1 MRAAILVTGD
11 EILRGAIQERNA
23 GILSRSLGPRG
34 VAVDRIEMVGD
45 GLDAIGGAL
54 RRLLAAGFDLIC
66 ITGGLGP
73 THDDLTMEAVARV
86 TGRRLRL
93 SDEALAMVRARSLV
107 LSRRP
112 DVQAAVQEKQATL
125 PDGARV
131 LPPPG
136 TAPGCA
142 LVHDGTVI
150 VVLPGPPWE
159 LAMMWE
165 EALSHEPVA
174 GLLARAEAPHERVLR
189 LWAVPESQLI
199 AEIDGFDPRAW
210 GRLRV
215 GICARA
221 AELEVTVRAARDD
234 EWAADALEQRIAERL
249 PEQLFSRDGR
259 TIDDV
264 VAEGLLAAG
273 QTVAVAE
280 SCTGGMLG
288 ARLTERPGSS
298 AYVRG
303 GVIAYA
309 NDVKRGLLEVP
320 ERILVVDGA
329 VSAECAQ
336 AMARGVQRALRA
348 DWGVAITGV
357 AGPGGG
363 TAEKPVGRVYI
374 GVAGPGD
381 SLGHTRHDRGGDRA
395 VIRERAVAGALHLL
409 RRSLLAGT
417 AVYGQR

>member
-11 EILRGAIQERNA
+11 EILRGAIQERDA

-34 VAVDRIEMVGD
+34 VAVDRIEVVGD
-45 GLDAIGGAL
+45 GLDAIRGAL
-54 RRLLAAGFDLIC
+54 ERLLASGFDLIC
-66 ITGGLGP
+66 VSGGLGP

-86 TGRRLRL
+86 TGRPLRL
-93 SDEALAMVRARSLV
+93 SQEALAMVRARSLAV
-107 LSRRP
+107 PGRP

-125 PDGARV
+125 PEGARV

-142 LVHDGTVI
+142 LAHEGTVI

-159 LAMMWE
+159 LARMWE
-165 EALSHEPVA
+165 EALPGAPLA

-189 LWAVPESQLI
+189 LWAVPESRLV
-199 AEIDGFDPRAW
+199 AELDGFDPDVW

-221 AELEVTVRAARDD
+221 AELEVTIRARPGDA
-234 EWAADALEQRIAERL
+234 WAADALEERIAERL
-249 PEQLFSRDGR
+249 SDELFSRDGG

-264 VAEGLLAAG
+264 VAEGLVAAG

-280 SCTGGMLG
+280 SCTGGLLG

-309 NDVKRGLLEVP
+309 DDVKRGLLDVP
-320 ERILVVDGA
+320 ERILVVNGA

-336 AMARGVQRALRA
+336 AMARGARRALGA
-348 DWGVAITGV
+348 DWGVSITGV

-363 TAEKPVGRVYI
+363 SGEKPVGLVFI
-374 GVAGPGD
+374 GIAGPGE

-395 VIRERAVAGALHLL
+395 AIRERAVAGALHLL
-409 RRSLLAGT
+409 RRSVAAGT
-417 AVYGQR
+417 AVYGRR

>member
-54 RRLLAAGFDLIC
+54 QRLLAAGFDLIC

-93 SDEALAMVRARSLV
+93 SDEALAMVQARSLA

-221 AELEVTVRAARDD
+221 AELEVTVRAARGD
-234 EWAADALEQRIAERL
+234 EWAADALEERIAERL

-259 TIDDV
+259 TIDGV

-309 NDVKRGLLEVP
+309 NDVKRALLEVP

-363 TAEKPVGRVYI
+363 TAEKPVGLVYI

-417 AVYGQR
+417 AVYGHR